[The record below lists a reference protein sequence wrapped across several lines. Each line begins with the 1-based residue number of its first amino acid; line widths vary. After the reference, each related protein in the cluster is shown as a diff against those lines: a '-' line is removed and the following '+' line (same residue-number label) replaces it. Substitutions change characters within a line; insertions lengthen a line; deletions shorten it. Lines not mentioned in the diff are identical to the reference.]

1 MSKNNYDNVFSSVYA
16 GNIDY
21 YAALLKSDHV
31 LLDVHEFYQKQ
42 SFRNRCVIA
51 GANGPLNLI
60 VPIQR
65 IGGKS
70 MMKDLKIDHSQ
81 NWKKIH
87 WKSLESAYRT
97 SPYFEYYEHEFK
109 PIFHDNKIDFLM
121 DLNKQIM
128 DAILKCL
135 NTDLSISNSTYYI
148 PNNQVISDYRNQIH
162 PKKPSVKKISSI
174 KYIQVFEDKIGFHPN
189 LSMLDLLF
197 NEGPN
202 AIVLVKE
209 I

>member
-1 MSKNNYDNVFSSVYA
+1 MSKNNCDNVFSSVYA

-31 LLDVHEFYQKQ
+31 VLDVHEFYQKQ

-87 WKSLESAYRT
+87 WKSLETNA
-97 SPYFEYYEHEFK
+97 HELT
-109 PIFHDNKIDFLM
+109 IIETHNK
-121 DLNKQIM
+121 N
-128 DAILKCL
+128 
-135 NTDLSISNSTYYI
+135 NVLS
-148 PNNQVISDYRNQIH
+148 H
-162 PKKPSVKKISSI
+162 MSI
-174 KYIQVFEDKIGFHPN
+174 VMQ
-189 LSMLDLLF
+189 
-197 NEGPN
+197 
-202 AIVLVKE
+202 
-209 I
+209 

>member
-1 MSKNNYDNVFSSVYA
+1 MFGSLKIKKQVSDGTEFSPLLSKNNYDNVFSSVYA

-31 LLDVHEFYQKQ
+31 VLDVHEFYQKQ

-87 WKSLESAYRT
+87 WKSLERAYRT
-97 SPYFEYYEHEFK
+97 SPYFEYYAHQFK
-109 PIFHDNKIDFLM
+109 PVLKI
-121 DLNKQIM
+121 LNNPSNS
-128 DAILKCL
+128 ILIADEVGLGKTIEAGL
-135 NTDLSISNSTYYI
+135 IWTELKARYSSKNLIVLGGLTKEKMNMLTDLE
-148 PNNQVISDYRNQIH
+148 
-162 PKKPSVKKISSI
+162 KPSKI
-174 KYIQVFEDKIGFHPN
+174 FE
-189 LSMLDLLF
+189 
-197 NEGPN
+197 
-202 AIVLVKE
+202 
-209 I
+209 

>member
-1 MSKNNYDNVFSSVYA
+1 M
-16 GNIDY
+16 
-21 YAALLKSDHV
+21 
-31 LLDVHEFYQKQ
+31 DVHEFYQKQ

-109 PIFHDNKIDFLM
+109 PIFHDNKIDFLI